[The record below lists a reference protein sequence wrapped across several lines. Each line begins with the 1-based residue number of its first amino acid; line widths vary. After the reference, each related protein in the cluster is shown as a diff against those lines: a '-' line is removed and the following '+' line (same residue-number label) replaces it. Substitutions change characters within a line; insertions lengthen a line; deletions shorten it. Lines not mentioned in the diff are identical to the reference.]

1 MTDIKGIKT
10 DEEYKAALARIEEL
24 MDTKIG
30 ISGFDEFNL
39 LISLVE
45 FYEDNHYPIG
55 GKQ

>member
-45 FYEDNHYPIG
+45 FYKDNHYPIG